1 MKSSL
6 KYFDRNTIFSG
17 LFFFF
22 VLFSLFIMRPF
33 RGAITAQIGTA
44 DLTYFLFIVVL
55 VMLFA
60 NQIYSALASRI
71 KESRLVAYVYGFFIV
86 NLLIYAGLNYYFPE
100 SYVLGASFYV
110 WYNIFNFFVVSVFW
124 ARTVNSF
131 NYKEG
136 KKYFGTISAFGSF
149 GAWVATQTV
158 LLFLSDKFFLA
169 MILGCL
175 SLMLAIY
182 FSTKTSLSSR
192 SLIQEKKD
200 TFFRD
205 LTEQFRQI
213 KSNPLVRQLLSYVF
227 IWTCLSTALYFFSIE
242 IVSSVSSDRVVQTQ
256 LFAQADAI
264 AIPLTLFTQIFL
276 TRFLLQSKFF
286 GVSFVLIFYGAIYG
300 IGFILM
306 FGYFSGLFLASS
318 GALLFLI
325 IQALVRPYEY
335 AINKPA
341 RETVYI
347 TLKKSEK
354 YKSTVFIDTFMN
366 RFGDASG
373 GLLFNSLLFI
383 GLSISIAP
391 LAIIPLAFYL
401 SIVGSSISQGVK
413 RAKTAKT
420 KSWTIFTKKS

>member
-131 NYKEG
+131 DYKEG
-136 KKYFGTISAFGSF
+136 KKYFGIISAFGSF

-341 RETVYI
+341 RETVYT

-413 RAKTAKT
+413 RAKTTKT

>member
-1 MKSSL
+1 MKSLL

-44 DLTYFLFIVVL
+44 DLTYFLLIVVL

-60 NQIYSALASRI
+60 NQIYSALVSRI
-71 KESRLVAYVYGFFIV
+71 KESRLVFYVYSFFIF
-86 NLLIYAGLNYYFPE
+86 NLIIFAGLNYYLPE
-100 SYVLGASFYV
+100 NYALGATFYV

-131 NYKEG
+131 DYKEG
-136 KKYFGTISAFGSF
+136 KKYFGIISAFGSF

-182 FSTKTSLSSR
+182 FSNKTTLTNQNVV
-192 SLIQEKKD
+192 QEKKD

-213 KSNPLVRQLLSYVF
+213 KSNTLVRQLLSYVF

-242 IVSSVSSDRVVQTQ
+242 IVSSVSSDRAVQTE

-276 TRFLLQSKFF
+276 TRFLLQSRLF

-306 FGYFSGLFLASS
+306 FGYFSGLLLSSS

-341 RETVYI
+341 RETVYT
-347 TLKKSEK
+347 TLEKSEK

-373 GLLFNSLLFI
+373 GLLFNSLLFV

-391 LAIIPLAFYL
+391 LAIIPLAIYL
-401 SIVGSSISQGVK
+401 STVGNSISKGINKVK
-413 RAKTAKT
+413 
-420 KSWTIFTKKS
+420 SL

>member
-1 MKSSL
+1 MKSLL

-60 NQIYSALASRI
+60 NQIYSALVSRI
-71 KESRLVAYVYGFFIV
+71 KESRLVFYVYSFFIF
-86 NLLIYAGLNYYFPE
+86 NLIIFAGLNYYLPE
-100 SYVLGASFYV
+100 NYALGATFYV

-131 NYKEG
+131 DYKDG
-136 KKYFGTISAFGSF
+136 KKYFGIISAFGSF

-182 FSTKTSLSSR
+182 FSNKTTLTNQNVV
-192 SLIQEKKD
+192 QEKKD

-213 KSNPLVRQLLSYVF
+213 KSNTLVRQLLSYVF

-242 IVSSVSSDRVVQTQ
+242 IVSSVSSDRAVQTE

-276 TRFLLQSKFF
+276 TRFLLQSKLF

-306 FGYFSGLFLASS
+306 FGYFSGLLLSSS

-341 RETVYI
+341 RETVYT
-347 TLKKSEK
+347 TLEKSEK

-373 GLLFNSLLFI
+373 GLLFNSLLFV

-391 LAIIPLAFYL
+391 LAIIPLAIYL
-401 SIVGSSISQGVK
+401 STVGNSISKGINKVK
-413 RAKTAKT
+413 
-420 KSWTIFTKKS
+420 SL

>member
-1 MKSSL
+1 MKSLL

-33 RGAITAQIGTA
+33 RGAITAQIGPA

-60 NQIYSALASRI
+60 NQIYSALVSRI
-71 KESRLVAYVYGFFIV
+71 KESRLVFYVYIFFIF
-86 NLLIYAGLNYYFPE
+86 NLIIFAVLNYYLPE
-100 SYVLGASFYV
+100 NYALGATFYV

-131 NYKEG
+131 DYKEG
-136 KKYFGTISAFGSF
+136 KKYFGIISAFGSF

-182 FSTKTSLSSR
+182 FSTKTTTTHTNPL
-192 SLIQEKKD
+192 QEKKD

-213 KSNPLVRQLLSYVF
+213 KSNTLVRQLLSYVF

-242 IVSSVSSDRVVQTQ
+242 IVSSVSSDRAVQTE

-276 TRFLLQSKFF
+276 TRFFLQSKFF

-306 FGYFSGLFLASS
+306 FGYFSGLLLSSS

-341 RETVYI
+341 RETVYT
-347 TLKKSEK
+347 TLEKSEK

-373 GLLFNSLLFI
+373 GLLFNSLLFV

-391 LAIIPLAFYL
+391 LAIIPLAVYL
-401 SIVGSSISQGVK
+401 STVGNKIATGVK
-413 RAKTAKT
+413 KAK
-420 KSWTIFTKKS
+420 SL

>member
-60 NQIYSALASRI
+60 YQIYSALVSRI

-131 NYKEG
+131 DYKEG
-136 KKYFGTISAFGSF
+136 KKYFGIISAFGSF

-341 RETVYI
+341 RETVYT